1 MSLWVFLFLAIS
13 CYFYLIVLFLET
25 AAFFALQAPTPLSL
39 LNQAL
44 LSQKEPKE
52 GGNLR
57 VTPPPRHTGS
67 NFWFSGRCTHCKNP
81 DPWRTKPS
89 MILHSAGK
97 NKSILENVVEIKW
110 SRQIFFLIC
119 YFLQNVVCVLFAGK
133 RNMHGSLSLCTQKE
147 KKARVDRGDCLF
159 WCLLLSRP
167 LAASCWP
174 DICRSINL
182 SSNQGMSLSAGRS
195 SW

>member
-1 MSLWVFLFLAIS
+1 
-13 CYFYLIVLFLET
+13 
-25 AAFFALQAPTPLSL
+25 
-39 LNQAL
+39 
-44 LSQKEPKE
+44 
-52 GGNLR
+52 
-57 VTPPPRHTGS
+57 
-67 NFWFSGRCTHCKNP
+67 
-81 DPWRTKPS
+81 

-159 WCLLLSRP
+159 
-167 LAASCWP
+167 
-174 DICRSINL
+174 
-182 SSNQGMSLSAGRS
+182 
-195 SW
+195 